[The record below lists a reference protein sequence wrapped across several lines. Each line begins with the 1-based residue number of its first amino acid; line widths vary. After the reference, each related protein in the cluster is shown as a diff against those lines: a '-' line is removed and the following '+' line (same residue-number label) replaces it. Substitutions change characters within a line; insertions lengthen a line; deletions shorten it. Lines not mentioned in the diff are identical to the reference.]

1 MLTSQ
6 QLILIIVALVVLAA
20 IVLFA
25 SRNSMGRRE
34 RLRRRFG
41 PEYDRAIE
49 QYGSSAKAERAL
61 LERTKRIA
69 RFDVRHLNDADRA
82 KFSASW
88 RAVQAR
94 FVDDPG
100 GAVHE
105 GNELIKAVMHARG
118 YPVEDFEQ
126 RVADLSVEH
135 GNVVQHYR
143 SARVLAEANR
153 QGKASTEDLRQ
164 AFVHYR
170 ALFADLLEETGGAQR
185 ELREVRA

>member
-1 MLTSQ
+1 MTTQ

-25 SRNSMGRRE
+25 SRSSMGRRE

-49 QYGSSAKAERAL
+49 QYGSAAKAERAL
-61 LERTKRIA
+61 MDRAKRFA
-69 RFDVRHLNDADRA
+69 RFHVRHLSDADRT
-82 KFSASW
+82 KFSTSW
-88 RAVQAR
+88 RTIQAR

-105 GNELIKAVMHARG
+105 ANELIKSVMHARG

-135 GNVVQHYR
+135 GSVVQHYR
-143 SARVLAEANR
+143 AARVLAEANR
-153 QGKASTEDLRQ
+153 QGKATTEDLRQ

-170 ALFADLLEETGGAQR
+170 ALFADLLEDTGMAHHGM
-185 ELREVRA
+185 REVRA